1 MKCNEELE
9 PIFVKLLRVQR
20 RPKPPAEEKPPNV
33 VFVTMV
39 SLFGYPG
46 AGHLMLGERRWG
58 AFYAAVFTLG
68 TLATVSEVWYLF
80 PELWKMYQGH
90 ATTISRLPNF
100 PRLALWII
108 ITGVGWIA
116 SGWHSAVL
124 AQKAVQNLA
133 PGELPPKVEAE
144 S

>member
-1 MKCNEELE
+1 
-9 PIFVKLLRVQR
+9 
-20 RPKPPAEEKPPNV
+20 
-33 VFVTMV
+33 MV

-46 AGHLMLGERRWG
+46 AGHFMLGARRWG

-68 TLATVSEVWYLF
+68 TLATISEIWYLF
-80 PELWKMYQGH
+80 PELWKMYQGY

-100 PRLALWII
+100 SRLALWIV
-108 ITGVGWIA
+108 ITGVCWLA

-124 AQKAVQNLA
+124 AQKVARALTA
-133 PGELPPKVEAE
+133 GESPQRGPE